1 MHYQIREGDEK
12 TRLSMRKKAEVS
24 ESRDELKKIY
34 MEWSDLQCESRM
46 NQILMEDQSATN
58 IQSNEMFRMQ
68 MIIEQSRVQDLIY
81 MKYRIS
87 IHDLERVAQEMK
99 ITEDEDVKQLK
110 AQKYEQVEKMEKELD
125 EKHALTEDEEKLL
138 KEVIAHVG
146 KISHG
151 GKGGLQLNFED
162 YKRIVKIMIMFGE
175 ELNWLNEKE

>member
-12 TRLSMRKKAEVS
+12 TRISMRKKAEVS

-34 MEWSDLQCESRM
+34 MEWSNLQCESRM
-46 NQILMEDQSATN
+46 NQVMMEDQSATN

-68 MIIEQSRVQDLIY
+68 MIVEQSRVQDLIY

-99 ITEDEDVKQLK
+99 ITDDEDVKELK

-125 EKHALTEDEEKLL
+125 
-138 KEVIAHVG
+138 
-146 KISHG
+146 
-151 GKGGLQLNFED
+151 
-162 YKRIVKIMIMFGE
+162 
-175 ELNWLNEKE
+175 

>member
-1 MHYQIREGDEK
+1 
-12 TRLSMRKKAEVS
+12 MRKKAEVS

-34 MEWSDLQCESRM
+34 MEWSNLQCESRI

-99 ITEDEDVKQLK
+99 ITEDEDIKQLK

-138 KEVIAHVG
+138 K
-146 KISHG
+146 
-151 GKGGLQLNFED
+151 
-162 YKRIVKIMIMFGE
+162 
-175 ELNWLNEKE
+175 

>member
-12 TRLSMRKKAEVS
+12 TRISMRKKTEVS

-34 MEWSDLQCESRM
+34 MEWSNLQCESRM
-46 NQILMEDQSATN
+46 NQVMMEDQSATN

-68 MIIEQSRVQDLIY
+68 MIVEQSRVQDLIY

-99 ITEDEDVKQLK
+99 ITDDEDVKELK

-125 EKHALTEDEEKLL
+125 
-138 KEVIAHVG
+138 
-146 KISHG
+146 
-151 GKGGLQLNFED
+151 
-162 YKRIVKIMIMFGE
+162 
-175 ELNWLNEKE
+175 

>member
-12 TRLSMRKKAEVS
+12 TRISMRKKTEVN

-34 MEWSDLQCESRM
+34 MEWSNLQCESRM
-46 NQILMEDQSATN
+46 NQVMMEDQSATN

-68 MIIEQSRVQDLIY
+68 MIVEQSRVQDLIY

-99 ITEDEDVKQLK
+99 ITDDEDVKELK

-125 EKHALTEDEEKLL
+125 
-138 KEVIAHVG
+138 
-146 KISHG
+146 
-151 GKGGLQLNFED
+151 
-162 YKRIVKIMIMFGE
+162 
-175 ELNWLNEKE
+175 